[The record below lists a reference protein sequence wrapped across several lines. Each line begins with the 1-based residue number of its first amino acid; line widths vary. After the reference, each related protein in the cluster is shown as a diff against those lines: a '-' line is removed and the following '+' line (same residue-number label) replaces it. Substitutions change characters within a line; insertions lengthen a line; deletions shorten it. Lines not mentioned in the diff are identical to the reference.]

1 MIDNHIKELTEKFSE
16 MECDLEPTVYK
27 ALAPHIEGIYKE
39 SGNAFAE
46 VERMKL
52 NQEFINILMTNPRI
66 TVTKSSLNE
75 LKNMLQDRT
84 VEHEEFTRWNVTFHV
99 KASTQP
105 VEAPIEVVATVPE
118 PVITRD
124 EIAGLRDLVQTR
136 ARMDDAFRIAPQAVQ
151 QEAPMVRTITAG
163 DRRWLITRFPARLVD
178 ENFAVT
184 ALRPNT
190 SLERA
195 FDLLRTIP
203 PGAQ

>member
-66 TVTKSSLNE
+66 TVTKSSLTE
-75 LKNMLQDRT
+75 LKNMLEDRT
-84 VEHEEFTRWNVTFHV
+84 VEYEEFNRWNVNFHV

-105 VEAPIEVVATVPE
+105 VEAPIADIPVAPE
-118 PVITRD
+118 PVAVQARAD
-124 EIAGLRDLVQTR
+124 GLRDFMQGR
-136 ARMDDAFRIAPQAVQ
+136 ARMDDAFRIAPGFVQ
-151 QEAPMVRTITAG
+151 DVTQVRTITAG
-163 DRRWLITRFPARLVD
+163 DRRWLTTVYPARLVD
-178 ENFAVT
+178 RHFTVT
-184 ALRPNT
+184 AQRPNT
-190 SLERA
+190 SLARA
-195 FDLLRTIP
+195 RDLLEAIQH
-203 PGAQ
+203 GEQQ

>member
-75 LKNMLQDRT
+75 LKNMLEDRT
-84 VEHEEFTRWNVTFHV
+84 VEYEEFNRWNVNFHV

-105 VEAPIEVVATVPE
+105 VEAPIAPE
-118 PVITRD
+118 PVAVQAGAD
-124 EIAGLRDLVQTR
+124 GLRDLVQTPV
-136 ARMDDAFRIAPQAVQ
+136 RMDGNTFRIAPGIVQA
-151 QEAPMVRTITAG
+151 EITPVRTITMG
-163 DRRWLITRFPARLVD
+163 DRRWLTTVYPARLVD
-178 ENFAVT
+178 QHFTVT
-184 ALRPNT
+184 TQRPNT
-190 SLERA
+190 SLARA
-195 FDLLRTIP
+195 RDFLEAIQRE
-203 PGAQ
+203 GQQ

>member
-66 TVTKSSLNE
+66 TVTKSSLTE
-75 LKNMLQDRT
+75 LKHMLEDRGM
-84 VEHEEFTRWNVTFHV
+84 EDEEFNRWNIVFHV

-105 VEAPIEVVATVPE
+105 VEAPIADIPIAPE
-118 PVITRD
+118 PVAIQARAD
-124 EIAGLRDLVQTR
+124 GLRDLMQGR
-136 ARMDDAFRIAPQAVQ
+136 ARMDDAFRIAPGFVQ
-151 QEAPMVRTITAG
+151 DVAPVRTITTG
-163 DRRWLITRFPARLVD
+163 DRRWLTTVYPARLVD
-178 ENFAVT
+178 QHFT
-184 ALRPNT
+184 ATPQRPNT
-190 SLERA
+190 SLARA
-195 FDLLRTIP
+195 RDFLEAIQRGEP
-203 PGAQ
+203 Q